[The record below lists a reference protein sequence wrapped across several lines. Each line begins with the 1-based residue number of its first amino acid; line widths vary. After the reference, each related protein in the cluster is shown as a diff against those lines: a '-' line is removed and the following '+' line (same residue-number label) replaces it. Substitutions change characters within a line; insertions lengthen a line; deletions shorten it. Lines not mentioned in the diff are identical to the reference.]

1 MRLRASLNLALI
13 AKMGREADAQPHQ
26 AVLFVVP

>member
-13 AKMGREADAQPHQ
+13 VKMGREADAQPHQ
-26 AVLFVVP
+26 AVPVVAP